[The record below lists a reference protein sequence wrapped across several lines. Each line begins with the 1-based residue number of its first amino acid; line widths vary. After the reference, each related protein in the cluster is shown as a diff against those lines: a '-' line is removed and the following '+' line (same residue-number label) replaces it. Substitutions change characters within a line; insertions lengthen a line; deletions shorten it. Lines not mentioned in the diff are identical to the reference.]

1 MRRTSIAAAV
11 VAVSTALALPVAT
24 TPEPPGAATE
34 VLAATDMFLDLGP
47 VKGESRD

>member
-1 MRRTSIAAAV
+1 MPRTSIAAVV
-11 VAVSTALALPVAT
+11 VAAAAALALPVAT
-24 TPEPPGAATE
+24 TPAPPGSATE